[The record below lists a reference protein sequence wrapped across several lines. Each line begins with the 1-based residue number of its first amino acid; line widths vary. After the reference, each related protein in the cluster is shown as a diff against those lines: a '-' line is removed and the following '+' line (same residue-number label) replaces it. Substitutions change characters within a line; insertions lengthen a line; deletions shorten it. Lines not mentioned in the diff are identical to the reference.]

1 MHYSLLTLAT
11 VLAHT
16 QAQAVPMPFGLG
28 SVPIP
33 QGQANGNIGGING
46 QNAYAAATPSS
57 SASMMPVQSHG
68 VNHHQY
74 MHAPLASASASA
86 SMMPQRPA
94 NYHYHMTPVVSSSAS
109 HYINMH
115 MSMHSASASA
125 SMPFS
130 AYASASAS
138 ATPSARAG
146 HSHAPNHGVHAP
158 HAHEGFP
165 APAGPKAP
173 DAESYNGASTK
184 HGGYTGGNGNGFTQT
199 HGEDSSSDGSPP
211 LMENGPQ
218 MGEEQDS
225 RSGNAP
231 TPVDQDVAPIPDS
244 QPGSGDIAPIG
255 NPMAPGSN
263 VAPVLPQ
270 KSHGVDEGNGFC
282 LGQCYQS
289 PDQAQCVQPY
299 VSFKSLPS
307 PSLFSFAL

>member
-46 QNAYAAATPSS
+46 QDAYAATPSS
-57 SASMMPVQSHG
+57 SASMMPAQSHG
-68 VNHHQY
+68 ANYHQY
-74 MHAPLASASASA
+74 MHAPSASASASA
-86 SMMPQRPA
+86 SMMPQRPS
-94 NYHYHMTPVVSSSAS
+94 NYHYHMTPMVSSSAS

-115 MSMHSASASA
+115 AASASA

-130 AYASASAS
+130 VSASAHAS

-146 HSHAPNHGVHAP
+146 HSHAPNHGLHAP

-165 APAGPKAP
+165 APAGLPKAP

-199 HGEDSSSDGSPP
+199 HGDDSSSDGSPP

-218 MGEEQDS
+218 MGESRDD

-244 QPGSGDIAPIG
+244 RPGSGDIAPVG

-289 PDQAQCVQPY
+289 PDQAQCAQPY
-299 VSFKSLPS
+299 VSFVPVFF
-307 PSLFSFAL
+307 PFA